1 MKRMSLVQFSVF
13 FADEVVIGIVLLH
26 AQDIWFGLIS
36 SPDGVVSLTLG
47 VLRILH
53 VRDGQADGTDI
64 SWLGHCCDTLFKGSH
79 EK

>member
-26 AQDIWFGLIS
+26 AQDICFVISS
-36 SPDGVVSLTLG
+36 SPDSVMSLTLG
-47 VLRILH
+47 VLRMLH

-64 SWLGHCCDTLFKGSH
+64 SRLGYCCNMLFEGSH